1 MRCFASA
8 FPIETLPS
16 QSVAC
21 RVDQATRQALRSFP
35 RAMWVLAAGNFVN
48 RFGGFVIP
56 LLALHLAH
64 LGLTAERI
72 GLVLGAYG
80 IGRLGSSLLGGVWT
94 DRHGHRFVIAVSMFS
109 SAAGMLVLGWLT
121 NYTAILVMVLLQG
134 FASELFRP
142 ASAALIAE
150 LAPAEHRLT
159 AFALNRLAVN
169 AGFALGPAV
178 GGILAH
184 SSFHWVFIGNAL
196 ADLVYGVLAWRGL
209 PARFRT
215 LGTETGET
223 GSWSVILADRRLLL
237 YLAAIFPMTFIF
249 MQGVSSF
256 PLYTAD
262 LGFSPRDFGLL
273 LGINGVLIVTCEL
286 TLTGLTRRFAPAT
299 VLMLGYTLLGV
310 GYACTGLAHHFATL
324 AVTVVIWTCGE
335 MISAPTQ
342 NAVLANMAPPHLR
355 GRYMAAA
362 TLMWSLASIVG
373 PSLGSF
379 LYGWSP
385 TFLWWFAAA
394 MGLASAAAVRIS
406 LRRPHL
412 TARPSA

>member
-1 MRCFASA
+1 
-8 FPIETLPS
+8 L
-16 QSVAC
+16 QSVAPV
-21 RVDQATRQALRSFP
+21 VDRATRQALRSFP
-35 RAMWVLAAGNFVN
+35 RALWVLATGNFVN
-48 RFGGFVIP
+48 RFGSFVIP
-56 LLALHLAH
+56 MLALHLAH
-64 LGLTAERI
+64 LGFTADRI
-72 GLVLGAYG
+72 GYVLGAYG
-80 IGRLGSSLLGGVWT
+80 IGRLGSSLAGGVWT
-94 DRHGHRFVIAVSMFS
+94 DRHGHRFVIAASMFG

-121 NYTAILVMVLLQG
+121 DFHAILAMALYQG

-150 LAPAEHRLT
+150 LASPEHRLT

-184 SSFHWVFIGNAL
+184 ISFHWIFLGNAF

-209 PARFRT
+209 PARIQT
-215 LGTETGET
+215 PDTDAAAT
-223 GSWSVILADRRLLL
+223 GSWAALLAARRLLL

-256 PLYTAD
+256 PLYTES
-262 LGFSPRDFGLL
+262 LGFTPRDFGLL

-286 TLTGLTRRFAPAT
+286 TLTGFTRRFAPDR

-310 GYACTGLAHHFATL
+310 GYACTGLAHHFGTL
-324 AVTVVIWTCGE
+324 AATVVVWTCGE

-385 TFLWWFAAA
+385 TFLWWFSAA
-394 MGLASAAAVRIS
+394 MGLASAAAVHFS
-406 LRRPHL
+406 LRRHR
-412 TARPSA
+412 AAG

>member
-1 MRCFASA
+1 
-8 FPIETLPS
+8 
-16 QSVAC
+16 
-21 RVDQATRQALRSFP
+21 
-35 RAMWVLAAGNFVN
+35 MWVLAAGNFVN
-48 RFGGFVIP
+48 RFGGFVVP

-64 LGLTAERI
+64 LGFSADHI
-72 GLVLGAYG
+72 GIVLGAYG
-80 IGRLGSSLLGGVWT
+80 IGRLGSSLLGGMWT
-94 DRHGHRFVIAVSMFS
+94 DRYGHRFVIGVSMFS

-121 NYTAILVMVLLQG
+121 DYHAILAMVLFQG

-150 LAPAEHRLT
+150 LAPPDHRLT

-184 SSFHWVFIGNAL
+184 ISFHWIFIGNAA
-196 ADLVYGVLAWRGL
+196 ADLIYGILAWRGL
-209 PARFRT
+209 PVRVQHTDANS
-215 LGTETGET
+215 TGSE
-223 GSWSVILADRRLLL
+223 GSWSAVLADRRLLL

-286 TLTGLTRRFAPAT
+286 TITGLTRRFSPAN
-299 VLMLGYTLLGV
+299 VLMLGYMLLGV

-324 AVTVVIWTCGE
+324 AITVIIWTCGE

-342 NAVLANMAPPHLR
+342 NAVLANMAPSHLR

-379 LYGWSP
+379 LYGWNP
-385 TFLWWFAAA
+385 AFLWCFAAA
-394 MGLASAAAVRIS
+394 MGLASAAAVHFS
-406 LRRPHL
+406 LRRHR
-412 TARPSA
+412 AAG

>member
-1 MRCFASA
+1 
-8 FPIETLPS
+8 
-16 QSVAC
+16 
-21 RVDQATRQALRSFP
+21 
-35 RAMWVLAAGNFVN
+35 MWVVAVGNFVN
-48 RFGGFVIP
+48 RFGGFVVP

-64 LGLTAERI
+64 LGFSAERI
-72 GLVLGAYG
+72 GIVLGAYG
-80 IGRLGSSLLGGVWT
+80 IGRLGSSVLGGVWT
-94 DRHGHRFVIAVSMFS
+94 DRHGHRFVITVSMFS

-121 NYTAILVMVLLQG
+121 DYTAILAMVLFQG

-142 ASAALIAE
+142 ASSALIAE
-150 LAPAEHRLT
+150 LAPPEHRLT

-184 SSFHWVFIGNAL
+184 LSFHWIFLGNAL
-196 ADLVYGVLAWRGL
+196 ADLIYGVLAWRGL
-209 PARFRT
+209 PARVQLT
-215 LGTETGET
+215 GTEPAAE
-223 GSWSVILADRRLLL
+223 GSWSAVLADRRLLL
-237 YLAAIFPMTFIF
+237 FLASIFPMTFIF
-249 MQGVSSF
+249 MQGGSSF
-256 PLYTAD
+256 ALYTTD

-273 LGINGVLIVTCEL
+273 LGVNGILIVTCEL
-286 TLTGLTRRFAPAT
+286 TLTGLTRRFSPVN

-324 AVTVVIWTCGE
+324 ALTVVVWTCGE

-342 NAVLANMAPPHLR
+342 SAVLANMAPPHLR

-362 TLMWSLASIVG
+362 TLMWSLATIVG

-385 TFLWWFAAA
+385 TFLWCFAAA
-394 MGLASAAAVRIS
+394 MGLASAASVRWS
-406 LRRPHL
+406 LAPRR
-412 TARPSA
+412 T

>member
-1 MRCFASA
+1 MDR
-8 FPIETLPS
+8 
-16 QSVAC
+16 
-21 RVDQATRQALRSFP
+21 ATRQALRSFP
-35 RAMWVLAAGNFVN
+35 RALWVVAVGNFVN
-48 RFGGFVIP
+48 RFGGFVVP
-56 LLALHLAH
+56 MLALHLTH
-64 LGLTAERI
+64 LGFSAEQI
-72 GLVLGAYG
+72 GVVLGAYG
-80 IGRLGSSLLGGVWT
+80 VGRLGSSLLGGIWT

-121 NYTAILVMVLLQG
+121 HYPSILAMVLLQG

-142 ASAALIAE
+142 ASSALIAE
-150 LAPAEHRLT
+150 LAPREHRLT

-184 SSFHWVFIGNAL
+184 YSFHWIFLGNAL
-196 ADLVYGVLAWRGL
+196 ADLTYGLLAWRGL
-209 PARFRT
+209 PARVHAT
-215 LGTETGET
+215 DAAPTTDT
-223 GSWSVILADRRLLL
+223 GSWSAVLADRGLLVF
-237 YLAAIFPMTFIF
+237 LAAIFPMTFIF
-249 MQGVSSF
+249 MQGSSSF
-256 PLYTAD
+256 ALYTAD

-286 TLTGLTRRFAPAT
+286 SLTGLTRRFDPVR

-310 GYACTGLAHHFATL
+310 GYALTGLAHHFLTL
-324 AVTVVIWTCGE
+324 ALTVVVWTCGE
-335 MISAPTQ
+335 MIGAPVQ
-342 NAVLANMAPPHLR
+342 NTVLANMAPANLR

-385 TFLWWFAAA
+385 TFLWFFAAA
-394 MGLASAAAVRIS
+394 MGLGSAAAVRFA
-406 LRRPHL
+406 LRPAAIR
-412 TARPSA
+412 